1 MTIEELY
8 KTSGNDYNELLGRLF
23 NAKLIEK
30 LVKKYREDQNY
41 KQLCEGVAEQDR
53 EKVFTAAHTIKGLA
67 LNLGFGQLAQAATE
81 LTEATRSSYGDNV
94 PALFDAV
101 KKEQDKILALIDQ
114 LD

>member
-8 KTSGNDYNELLGRLF
+8 QASGNDYNELLGRLF

-30 LVKKYREDQNY
+30 LVKKYRDDQNY
-41 KQLCEGVAEQDR
+41 KQLCDGVAQKDR

-67 LNLGFGQLAQAATE
+67 LNLGFSQLAQAATA
-81 LTEATRSSYGDNV
+81 LTEATRNSYPDNV

-101 KKEQDKILALIDQ
+101 QKEQEKILALIDQ
-114 LD
+114 LN